1 MHRASNTLIFTLITV
16 LVLCAAFGMWQNTQG
31 GVGGAIS
38 VAKVIWLWL
47 AISCFLI
54 IPACLWRDGRRSRAG
69 RRLWGWFVA
78 GFALRAMIELPLLAF
93 TQAWRCGYGIAHD
106 AVMILW
112 LCCGFFTVPRDDRV
126 TITFAML
133 VSGALSA
140 EMLNARLFSMVADPS
155 RGVYFASHAPVFT
168 SINRITWGEIA
179 VLLPSLAVCVWRH
192 RKEGA
197 A

>member
-1 MHRASNTLIFTLITV
+1 MHRASITLIFTLITV

-78 GFALRAMIELPLLAF
+78 GFALRAMIELPLLAR

-106 AVMILW
+106 LIMLGWVAAHFL
-112 LCCGFFTVPRDDRV
+112 VPLRDKISRA
-126 TITFAML
+126 FAGL
-133 VSGALSA
+133 VALALIA
-140 EMLNARLFSMVADPS
+140 ETLNAWLFSRTADPS
-155 RGVYFASHAPVFT
+155 RGVYFASDAPVFT

-179 VLLPSLAVCVWRH
+179 ILLPSLAVCVWMH